1 MTQLQQ
7 AMSSIIPGL
16 ALSSIGFSED
26 ILPVQDMYE
35 NEEVK
40 GHLHKAWFLHQEI
53 FGWWLMPLVMAMRN
67 SEPWSTVN
75 TQTAIGVVYLRR
87 HISWLSVTSAVMT
100 SSWLIA
106 NQGHPF
112 PIFHSLLN
120 SYFSAREVEF
130 ALTKH
135 PRRQNDLTL
144 VLERVCAAKS
154 SAPLVLERV
163 HATESPWLQHT
174 NIFVFC

>member
-1 MTQLQQ
+1 METIDL
-7 AMSSIIPGL
+7 IL
-16 ALSSIGFSED
+16 YDD

-40 GHLHKAWFLHQEI
+40 GHLHKTWFLHQEI

-100 SSWLIA
+100 GSWLIA
-106 NQGHPF
+106 NLGPSF
-112 PIFHSLLN
+112 
-120 SYFSAREVEF
+120 SYFPFSFEF
-130 ALTKH
+130 SYPLAFRISQHERLNLH
-135 PRRQNDLTL
+135 WQNTPVAKMTVTL

-163 HATESPWLQHT
+163 HATESPWLQH